1 MFYDLGPWR
10 RLFGDARDV
19 DVVGVFFEAQR
30 RRHAD
35 DSSTDDAHSHF
46 KTFFTSVSLEI
57 ELTSLLLEL

>member
-1 MFYDLGPWR
+1 MFYNLGPWR
-10 RLFGDARDV
+10 RLFGDDRNV

>member
-1 MFYDLGPWR
+1 MFYNLGPWR
-10 RLFGDARDV
+10 RLFGDDRDV

-46 KTFFTSVSLEI
+46 KTLFASLEM
-57 ELTSLLLEL
+57 ELTSLLLLEL

>member
-10 RLFGDARDV
+10 RLFGDDRNV

-46 KTFFTSVSLEI
+46 KTLFASLEI
-57 ELTSLLLEL
+57 ELTSLLLLEL